1 MGNGM
6 PNPNFSVKDRGTG
19 SRLTGARGKVIPE
32 VYVHSGYKAWF
43 LEFKT
48 WMFRG
53 EVAKYLFVS
62 GVVPPEF
69 TVAPTRSGD
78 GEPSLRWTV
87 TWTGS
92 LSDHS
97 SKLTSVGQDLR
108 MRVVQGGD
116 LTPDEAASEQAFRQ
130 AENARRIEQNTTY
143 LRSLGM
149 TAGEAL
155 KKMSP
160 GAYVAAP
167 GAGIFR
173 LLPVAPNEKFPTDTG
188 WLRKFVNGGY
198 FVWIGKAGDSMTME
212 MTPVST
218 NTAFQRDVSWYL
230 RNGDSLYEAEA
241 KFTKQWDEISM
252 RVLSTFALLLTTAP
266 GVGGRADLGESAF
279 GAAAR
284 DADRMIGREVR
295 PEKPFNSMLS
305 HVSPLEAVQTALV
318 VEQVREIWQSLLE
331 RGSVTD
337 DEKAELQSISNSM
350 TTNLQNHMAGL
361 PQKQIEKNLR
371 TGQLG
376 EAIIRKT
383 LELRGY
389 QVVEL
394 QNASGQGID
403 LVAIKV
409 RGGSKGLIVYLE
421 VKASVKDYPG
431 RLSVAQKETAAF
443 ARDRL
448 ERVVAHE
455 GLYQNVEQR
464 AVDIAKLLIAE
475 IDNGRPI
482 GGIRADVHWLSKGLS
497 FTVEFSHWKS
507 PNIPRARVVPAEER
521 AGSVAEPPEGLH
533 PR

>member
-1 MGNGM
+1 MAQDALTKG
-6 PNPNFSVKDRGTG
+6 RGTG
-19 SRLTGARGKVIPE
+19 SRLTAARGKAIPE

-48 WMFRG
+48 WVFRG

-69 TVAPTRSGD
+69 TLAPTRSGD

-87 TWTGS
+87 TWTGN

-97 SKLTSVGQDLR
+97 SKLTSIAQDLR
-108 MRVVQGGD
+108 MRVAQGGD
-116 LTPDEAASEQAFRQ
+116 LTPNEGASEQAFRE
-130 AENARRIEQNTTY
+130 AENARRIEQNRTY
-143 LRSLGM
+143 LRPLGM

-167 GAGIFR
+167 DAGILR
-173 LLPVAPNEKFPTDTG
+173 LLPVAPNEKFSSDTG
-188 WLRKFVNGGY
+188 WLRKFINSGY

-218 NTAFQRDVSWYL
+218 NIEFQRDISWYL

-241 KFTKQWDEISM
+241 KFTKQWDEISL
-252 RVLSTFALLLTTAP
+252 RVLVTFALLLTTAP

-279 GAAAR
+279 GAAVR

-295 PEKPFNSMLS
+295 PEKPFSSMLS
-305 HVSPLEAVQTALV
+305 HVSPLEGVQTALV
-318 VEQVREIWQSLLE
+318 AEQVYETVKGLLE

-337 DEKAELQSISNSM
+337 DEKAELQAISNSI
-350 TTNLQNHMAGL
+350 TANLQNQMAGL
-361 PQKQIEKNLR
+361 PQKQFEKNLR

-389 QVVEL
+389 LVVEL
-394 QNASGQGID
+394 QNASGHGID

-409 RGGSKGLIVYLE
+409 RGGSKGLIVYVE

-431 RLSVAQKETAAF
+431 RLSVAQKEAAAF

-455 GLYQNVEQR
+455 GMYQNVDQR
-464 AVDIAKLLIAE
+464 AVEIAKLLIAE

-482 GGIRADVHWLSKGLS
+482 GGIRADVHWLSTGLS
-497 FTVEFSHWKS
+497 FTVEFSHWKP
-507 PNIPRARVVPAEER
+507 PNVPRARVVAPDER
-521 AGSVAEPPEGLH
+521 AGNVVEPPEGSR